1 MLRGIEI
8 RYLYNSSTN
17 DLIKIGN
24 ESRLSSNL
32 TANQKE
38 DIQIYLE
45 SSHDLIDKF
54 EKKNKLDE
62 RSILKFLDKFV
73 IITKELLNNFT
84 KSEIN
89 SLIKDTTELF
99 LEKIKENYSL
109 KVQAQ
114 IDTRLDDVKNYTGKK
129 QANLVE
135 EKKKI
140 KQVNKNSNSK
150 KNQIG
155 FKEFIITGVI
165 LVLILLGIY
174 YYYSLPEE
182 IVIDKNVTNTTLSE
196 NQTIEDKNDTKENV
210 TQPPIV
216 VVEEFKLTELESDVV
231 DRINLKRRQYYKEEY
246 TVNMELSEVLREY
259 LTIGLEQ
266 DFDIAREEVGDLAT
280 RAKKGNVTSQ
290 VIENVY
296 DIESTSS
303 IGEIVETMEN
313 SNLYLESY
321 QDIALA
327 IVEKEGRYHII
338 LNVYKR

>member
-17 DLIKIGN
+17 DLLKISN
-24 ESRLSSNL
+24 ESRLSNNL
-32 TANQKE
+32 TEKQKE
-38 DIQIYLE
+38 NIQIYLE
-45 SSHDLIDKF
+45 SSHNLIDKF

-62 RSILKFLDKFV
+62 KNILNFLDKFV
-73 IITKELLNNFT
+73 IITKELLNNCT
-84 KSEIN
+84 KGDIN
-89 SLIKDTTELF
+89 SLIKDVSELF

-109 KVQAQ
+109 KIQSQ
-114 IDTRLDDVKNYTGKK
+114 IDVRLNDIKNYVGEK
-129 QANLVE
+129 QANLVK
-135 EKKKI
+135 EKKKV

-182 IVIDKNVTNTTLSE
+182 IVIDKNVTNITSSE
-196 NQTIEDKNDTKENV
+196 NQTIEDENETKENI

-216 VVEEFKLTELESDVV
+216 VVEEFKLTKLESDVI

-246 TVNMELSEVLREY
+246 IVNMELSEVLREY

-296 DIESTSS
+296 DIENTNS

-327 IVEKEGRYHII
+327 IVEKDGRYHII